1 MFSIIAFL
9 SEIPYYF
16 TALIEQITGAD
27 MSIVTDLFSDGFA
40 GVIELAEKIL
50 GA

>member
-9 SEIPYYF
+9 SDIPYYF
-16 TALIEQITGAD
+16 AALIEQITGAD
-27 MSIVTDLFSDGFA
+27 MSAVTDLFSGGFA
-40 GVIELAEKIL
+40 NIIEIAEKLL